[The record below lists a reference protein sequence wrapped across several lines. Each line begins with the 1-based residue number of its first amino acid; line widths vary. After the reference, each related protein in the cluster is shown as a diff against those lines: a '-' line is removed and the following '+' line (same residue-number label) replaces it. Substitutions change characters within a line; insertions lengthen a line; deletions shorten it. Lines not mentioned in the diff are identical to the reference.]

1 MKFITI
7 ENSEPGVVTPAKLL
21 NSGFNPQMNS
31 EKFVL
36 KGANSNQ
43 RILYRGH
50 KKFNS
55 MIDSI
60 TKSKGIDKD

>member
-1 MKFITI
+1 
-7 ENSEPGVVTPAKLL
+7 
-21 NSGFNPQMNS
+21 MNS

-36 KGANSNQ
+36 KGAYSNQ